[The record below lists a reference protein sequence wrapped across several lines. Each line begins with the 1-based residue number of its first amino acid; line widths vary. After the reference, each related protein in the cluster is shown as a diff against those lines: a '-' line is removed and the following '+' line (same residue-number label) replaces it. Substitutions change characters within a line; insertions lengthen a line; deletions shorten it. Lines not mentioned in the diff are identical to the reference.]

1 MVNGAPGARLCYQA
15 SQQVVVL
22 EQKPPERGRAW
33 APAAST
39 GGSMNMPRGAAH
51 DVSTR
56 AEAAIIA
63 ALGRRSV
70 VLVGMMGSGKS
81 SIGRRVA
88 LRLGIPF
95 VDADTE
101 IEKAAQMS
109 IPDIFA
115 TRGEAEFR
123 AGEARVIH
131 RLLDSGPQ
139 VLATGG
145 GAFMNADTRAEIG
158 AKGISVWLKAEFD
171 VLMKRIRRR
180 HDRPLLKTED
190 PGATLRRLIEERYPI
205 YGLADITVQSRDVAH
220 DKIVDEIVSELA
232 PRLGVAASVA
242 AEGGDAP

>member
-1 MVNGAPGARLCYQA
+1 MAGSGLMAEGAAPDVGARL
-15 SQQVVVL
+15 
-22 EQKPPERGRAW
+22 
-33 APAAST
+33 
-39 GGSMNMPRGAAH
+39 
-51 DVSTR
+51 
-56 AEAAIIA
+56 EAAIVA
-63 ALGRRSV
+63 ALGQRSV
-70 VLVGMMGSGKS
+70 VLVGMMGAGKS
-81 SIGRRVA
+81 SIGRRLA
-88 LRLGIPF
+88 LRLGMPF

-101 IEKAAQMS
+101 IEKAASMT

-115 TRGEAEFR
+115 VRGEGEFR

-190 PGATLRRLIEERYPI
+190 PGATLRRLIEERYPV

-232 PRLGVAASVA
+232 PRLGVAASA
-242 AEGGDAP
+242 AVEGGGAL